1 MTGGRKKKKTLL
13 YVFVVVVHP
22 VGVLEDVTRDCF
34 VMIVSFAKAHSR
46 FVSCLAVG
54 IGRLPNFFN
63 VY

>member
-1 MTGGRKKKKTLL
+1 MF
-13 YVFVVVVHP
+13 VVVVVVHP

-34 VMIVSFAKAHSR
+34 VMVVSFAKVHSR

-54 IGRLPNFFN
+54 IGRLPNFSN